1 MNTKEMQK
9 TMNTLALLGG
19 APAVSPHDEQLF
31 RWPIITPA
39 IEEAVL
45 SCLRAGNMSGIDI
58 TRRFE
63 AAYAQWNGRA
73 HALAHSSGTAA
84 LHSAMYAL
92 GLGPGDEMICPSI
105 TYWASAVQALSL
117 GARVIFAD
125 VEPDTL
131 CLDPQSFAERITE
144 RTKAVIVVHY
154 LSHPA
159 NMDAIMDIA
168 RKRGIKVIEDVSHAQ
183 GGLYKGKMLGSF
195 GDVAAFSLMSG
206 KSFAIGEA
214 GMLLCD
220 DEEILKRAV
229 RFAHYERQHSVLG
242 EDLDPAIGPIPWGGY
257 KYRIHQ
263 LSSVVGV
270 EQLKKY
276 PAEMAEIDRAMR
288 YFTEAICKL
297 PGIRAHYPKDAGST
311 KAGWYASV
319 LFYEREQLGGLSLAR
334 FIAAVQAEGVR
345 HVHAGCNRPLHQSK
359 LFYDVDIYGHGQPTA
374 RVHWPADGD
383 PRTLSGELPV
393 SAGVNARVF
402 SIPWFKHFQPEVID
416 QYIEAFRKVTAQYQE
431 LLAADAKKESGG
443 IWFQPVKN

>member
-1 MNTKEMQK
+1 MS
-9 TMNTLALLGG
+9 TLALLGG
-19 APAVSPHDEQLF
+19 SPAVSKHDDEIF

-63 AAYAQWNGRA
+63 AAYAQWNGRRY
-73 HALAHSSGTAA
+73 ALANSSGTAA
-84 LHSAMYAL
+84 LHCAMYGL
-92 GLGPGDEMICPSI
+92 GLGAGDEMICPSI

-131 CLDPQSFAERITE
+131 CLDPQSFEAHITP
-144 RTKAVIVVHY
+144 RTKVVMVVHY

-159 NMDAIMDIA
+159 DMDAIMPIA
-168 RKRGIKVIEDVSHAQ
+168 HKHGIKVIEDVSHAQ
-183 GGLYKGKMLGSF
+183 GGLYKGRMLGSF

-206 KSFAIGEA
+206 KSFAIGEG

-229 RFAHYERQHSVLG
+229 RFAHYERQQAVLDK
-242 EDLDPAIGPIPWGGY
+242 DLDPAIGPIPWGGY

-263 LSSVVGV
+263 LSSAVGL

-288 YFTEAICKL
+288 YFTDAICKL
-297 PGIRAHYPKDAGST
+297 PGLRAHYPRDPGSS

-319 LFYEREQLGGLSLAR
+319 IFYDRDKLGGLSLPR
-334 FIAAVQAEGVR
+334 FVEALRAEGVR
-345 HVHAGCNRPLHQSK
+345 GGIHGGCNRPLHQSK
-359 LFYDVDIYGHGQPTA
+359 LFHDVDIYGHGQPTA
-374 RVHWPADGD
+374 RVNWPATSD
-383 PRTLSGELPV
+383 PLALTGELPV
-393 SAGVNARVF
+393 SAGVNARVLTV
-402 SIPWFKHFQPEVID
+402 PWFKHFQPAIID
-416 QYIEAFRKVTAQYQE
+416 QYIEAFRKVTTQYRE
-431 LLAADAKKESGG
+431 LLAADAQSKADG
-443 IWFQPVKN
+443 IWFMPVKN

>member
-1 MNTKEMQK
+1 MS
-9 TMNTLALLGG
+9 TLALLGG
-19 APAVSPHDEQLF
+19 SPAVSKHDDEIF

-63 AAYAQWNGRA
+63 AAYAQWNGRRY
-73 HALAHSSGTAA
+73 ALANSSGTAA
-84 LHSAMYAL
+84 LHCAMYGL
-92 GLGPGDEMICPSI
+92 GLGAGDEMICPSI

-131 CLDPQSFAERITE
+131 CLDPQSFEAHITP
-144 RTKAVIVVHY
+144 RTKVVMVVHY

-159 NMDAIMDIA
+159 DMDAIMPIA
-168 RKRGIKVIEDVSHAQ
+168 HKHGIKVIEDVSHAQ
-183 GGLYKGKMLGSF
+183 GGLYKGRMLGSF

-206 KSFAIGEA
+206 KSFAIGEG

-229 RFAHYERQHSVLG
+229 RFAHYERQQAVLDK
-242 EDLDPAIGPIPWGGY
+242 DLDPAIGPIPWGGY

-263 LSSVVGV
+263 LSSAVGL

-288 YFTEAICKL
+288 YFTDAICKL
-297 PGIRAHYPKDAGST
+297 PGLRAHYPRDPGSS

-319 LFYEREQLGGLSLAR
+319 IFYDRDKLGGLSLPR
-334 FIAAVQAEGVR
+334 FV
-345 HVHAGCNRPLHQSK
+345 
-359 LFYDVDIYGHGQPTA
+359 
-374 RVHWPADGD
+374 
-383 PRTLSGELPV
+383 
-393 SAGVNARVF
+393 
-402 SIPWFKHFQPEVID
+402 
-416 QYIEAFRKVTAQYQE
+416 EA
-431 LLAADAKKESGG
+431 
-443 IWFQPVKN
+443 